1 MKIIDSHAHLE
12 MSQFDDDRA
21 AMLER
26 AHAAGVEAL
35 LAIGS
40 GTSPA
45 ERIDSAIPFAEQYD
59 WVYATIGVHP
69 YDVKAATEEHFAR
82 LDELARHPR
91 VIAWGEMGLD
101 YHYDEEQAP
110 RDLQQHVF
118 RRQLGQAR
126 AAKLPIVIHCRDAWD
141 DCLAILEEDWR
152 PSGLRG
158 IFHCFTAT
166 PAEARRGLDMGFL
179 VSFAG
184 NLTYPKMQHLRD
196 VARELPLESLLTE
209 TDSPFLPPQGRRG
222 KRNEP
227 AFVVEVAQA
236 LGNVRNLAPEE
247 VAATTAANFR
257 RFFRLGDPI
266 SRNQPQEGAR

>member
-1 MKIIDSHAHLE
+1 MQIIDSHAHLE
-12 MSQFDDDRA
+12 FSQFDEDRA

-26 AHAAGVEAL
+26 ARAAGVETL

-45 ERIDSAIPFAEQYD
+45 ERLDSAIPFAEQHD
-59 WVYATIGVHP
+59 WIYATVGIHP
-69 YDVKAATEEHFAR
+69 HDASAATEEHFAR
-82 LDELARHPR
+82 LDELARNPR

-101 YHYDEEQAP
+101 HHYDHSPREVQQA
-110 RDLQQHVF
+110 VF

-141 DCLAILEEDWR
+141 DCLAILEEEWR
-152 PSGLRG
+152 ASGIGG
-158 IFHCFTAT
+158 IFHCFTGT
-166 PAEARRGLDMGFL
+166 LAEARRGLDMGFL

-184 NLTYPKMQHLRD
+184 NVTYPKMQHLRD
-196 VARELPLESLLTE
+196 IARELPLESILTE

-236 LGNVRNLAPEE
+236 LANVRNLPPEQ

-257 RFFRLGDPI
+257 RFFRLGAPDTQGP
-266 SRNQPQEGAR
+266 A